1 MSGKNYIIKY
11 CALDQLALLMGNRIN
26 EWYNELG
33 GWSDEYT
40 KLVDMQSFQGTGA
53 ESAKA
58 YLQEVHGLLLCF
70 IQMTMQYYQARYVQ
84 YRGGYYDIDAD
95 EYTVVPQE
103 ALHNVQ
109 KKLKNESETLQ
120 GISDSI
126 SGSVNSVSDLIYLK
140 NPSIFNLK
148 DTMDGL
154 KSELNEFDQK
164 IEDYESSELQV
175 VRGDVR
181 GMIESLRK
189 TIQDYLVSGT
199 NAVSYEPG
207 SIAGNTNVIDLYQRV
222 LAGNEYIEQHKD
234 EIELAAQRQ
243 QEAFAQ
249 IQQDYY
255 EAQCQA
261 REDAGRAK
269 LIQGGA
275 AILIGTIAIV
285 GSAGAAGPAVVA
297 WGACIFGTGTAF
309 YGVSTAAEGAQ
320 DVYYGSIGDLETAS
334 FNPIRDTVFMG
345 NQTLY
350 DLWGNLNMTAA
361 GICMPLGKALNGAAG
376 MGNKAL
382 AWATAK
388 TIAVEGFKD
397 MSADAISGGITGFAK
412 EKFGLNETATAIL
425 NLGLNLGIS
434 SGLDKGVDFVGQKT
448 GLSKGPGFT
457 DDMSFADAKRYNQY
471 WDELEKGIHI
481 DHPGLTKADIDAW
494 NLADA
499 KLNEHIA
506 ISKVDTD
513 AVLDLR
519 MKELE
524 TQRRFLN
531 GDKTTDY
538 AGEMN
543 FADAKRYNQYW
554 DELEKGVHID
564 HPGLTQADIDAWKL
578 ADIKLDEHIAISKVD
593 TDAVVKLRA
602 NEATAYDSFIT
613 SKNSIDEISSSSLLD
628 IDAIRPKLKTE
639 PDTAFFWSGRTD
651 GIGGAENAAN
661 IAKSRG
667 GVTLESTIEKQKIVM
682 PEWDFNNPSTM
693 EAWDLASG
701 AYAEQVSG
709 EIRAVIG
716 SELRPGNIWE
726 NIELPRL
733 KNNPN
738 VTKIT
743 TIDPKTGIE
752 HVIFER

>member
-1 MSGKNYIIKY
+1 
-11 CALDQLALLMGNRIN
+11 
-26 EWYNELG
+26 
-33 GWSDEYT
+33 
-40 KLVDMQSFQGTGA
+40 
-53 ESAKA
+53 
-58 YLQEVHGLLLCF
+58 
-70 IQMTMQYYQARYVQ
+70 
-84 YRGGYYDIDAD
+84 
-95 EYTVVPQE
+95 
-103 ALHNVQ
+103 
-109 KKLKNESETLQ
+109 
-120 GISDSI
+120 
-126 SGSVNSVSDLIYLK
+126 
-140 NPSIFNLK
+140 
-148 DTMDGL
+148 MDGL
-154 KSELNEFDQK
+154 KSELNEFNQK

-382 AWATAK
+382 AWTTAK

-397 MSADAISGGITGFAK
+397 MS
-412 EKFGLNETATAIL
+412 
-425 NLGLNLGIS
+425 
-434 SGLDKGVDFVGQKT
+434 
-448 GLSKGPGFT
+448 
-457 DDMSFADAKRYNQY
+457 
-471 WDELEKGIHI
+471 
-481 DHPGLTKADIDAW
+481 
-494 NLADA
+494 ADA

-531 GDKTTDY
+531 GDTGNTANKSGS
-538 AGEMN
+538 A
-543 FADAKRYNQYW
+543 NQYCLSG
-554 DELEKGVHID
+554 E
-564 HPGLTQADIDAWKL
+564 
-578 ADIKLDEHIAISKVD
+578 EHF
-593 TDAVVKLRA
+593 
-602 NEATAYDSFIT
+602 EAFKEMY
-613 SKNSIDEISSSSLLD
+613 
-628 IDAIRPKLKTE
+628 
-639 PDTAFFWSGRTD
+639 
-651 GIGGAENAAN
+651 GAENVEWT
-661 IAKSRG
+661 SRD
-667 GVTLESTIEKQKIVM
+667 TLSSADRLRIKDWKYPPSDDLYIKYKDVYQNDLYYNQATGEINWPVNDGFKEGTIVEDTRL
-682 PEWDFNNPSTM
+682 PEGTLFKRYGSDNGEFLGTADDSF
-693 EAWDLASG
+693 EARSLAPHSEN
-701 AYAEQVSG
+701 AEIHYYRMTEEGSMTSG
-709 EIRAVIG
+709 EIAPWFG
-716 SELRPGNIWE
+716 SEGGGTQFVKYKPDGTKYTIRELEDAGL
-726 NIELPRL
+726 IED
-733 KNNPN
+733 
-738 VTKIT
+738 IT
-743 TIDPKTGIE
+743 DLVEEGVIRIE
-752 HVIFER
+752 

>member
-434 SGLDKGVDFVGQKT
+434 SGLDKGVDG
-448 GLSKGPGFT
+448 KGHTYRP
-457 DDMSFADAKRYNQY
+457 SR
-471 WDELEKGIHI
+471 
-481 DHPGLTKADIDAW
+481 
-494 NLADA
+494 
-499 KLNEHIA
+499 
-506 ISKVDTD
+506 
-513 AVLDLR
+513 
-519 MKELE
+519 
-524 TQRRFLN
+524 
-531 GDKTTDY
+531 
-538 AGEMN
+538 
-543 FADAKRYNQYW
+543 
-554 DELEKGVHID
+554 
-564 HPGLTQADIDAWKL
+564 
-578 ADIKLDEHIAISKVD
+578 
-593 TDAVVKLRA
+593 
-602 NEATAYDSFIT
+602 
-613 SKNSIDEISSSSLLD
+613 IDES
-628 IDAIRPKLKTE
+628 RYRCME
-639 PDTAFFWSGRTD
+639 SG
-651 GIGGAENAAN
+651 
-661 IAKSRG
+661 
-667 GVTLESTIEKQKIVM
+667 
-682 PEWDFNNPSTM
+682 
-693 EAWDLASG
+693 
-701 AYAEQVSG
+701 
-709 EIRAVIG
+709 
-716 SELRPGNIWE
+716 
-726 NIELPRL
+726 
-733 KNNPN
+733 
-738 VTKIT
+738 
-743 TIDPKTGIE
+743 
-752 HVIFER
+752 

>member
-11 CALDQLALLMGNRIN
+11 CALDQFALLMGNRIS
-26 EWYNELG
+26 EWYNELS

-40 KLVDMQSFQGTGA
+40 KLIEMPSFQGTGA

-120 GISDSI
+120 SISDSI
-126 SGSVNSVSDLIYLK
+126 NGSVNSVSDLIYLK

-164 IEDYESSELQV
+164 IEDYESRELDV
-175 VRGDVR
+175 VRSDVQ
-181 GMIESLRK
+181 GMIDSLRK
-189 TIQDYLVSGT
+189 TIQDYLVNGT

-243 QEAFAQ
+243 EEAFAQ
-249 IQQDYY
+249 IQKDYY
-255 EAQCQA
+255 EAECKA

-275 AILIGTIAIV
+275 AILIGTIAVV
-285 GSAGAAGPAVVA
+285 GSAGVAGPAVLA
-297 WGACIFGTGTAF
+297 WGACVFGTGTAF
-309 YGVSTAAEGAQ
+309 YEVSTAAEGVQ

-361 GICMPLGKALNGAAG
+361 GICMPLGKALNGVAG

-382 AWATAK
+382 AWTTAK
-388 TIAVEGFKD
+388 TIAVEGLKD
-397 MSADAISGGITGFAK
+397 MSADAISEGITGFAK
-412 EKFGLNETATAIL
+412 EKFGLNETAAAML

-434 SGLDKGVDFVGQKT
+434 NGLDKGLDFAGQKT

-457 DDMSFADAKRYNQY
+457 DEMS
-471 WDELEKGIHI
+471 
-481 DHPGLTKADIDAW
+481 
-494 NLADA
+494 
-499 KLNEHIA
+499 
-506 ISKVDTD
+506 
-513 AVLDLR
+513 
-519 MKELE
+519 
-524 TQRRFLN
+524 
-531 GDKTTDY
+531 
-538 AGEMN
+538 

-564 HPGLTQADIDAWKL
+564 HPGLTQADIDAWNL
-578 ADIKLDEHIAISKVD
+578 ADARLNEHIAVSKVD
-593 TDAVVKLRA
+593 TDAVLDLRMKELETQRRFLNGDTGNAA
-602 NEATAYDSFIT
+602 NKSGSANQYCLSGEEHFEAFKEMY
-613 SKNSIDEISSSSLLD
+613 
-628 IDAIRPKLKTE
+628 
-639 PDTAFFWSGRTD
+639 
-651 GIGGAENAAN
+651 GAENVEWT
-661 IAKSRG
+661 SRD
-667 GVTLESTIEKQKIVM
+667 TLSSADRLRIKDWKYPPSDDLYIKYKDVYQNDLYYNQATGEINWPVNDGFKEGTIVENTRL
-682 PEWDFNNPSTM
+682 PEGTLFKRYGSDNGEFLGTADDSF
-693 EAWDLASG
+693 EARSLAPHSEN
-701 AYAEQVSG
+701 AEIHYYRMTEEGSMTSG
-709 EIRAVIG
+709 EIAPWFG
-716 SELRPGNIWE
+716 SEGGGTQFVKYKPDGTKYTIRELEDAGL
-726 NIELPRL
+726 IED
-733 KNNPN
+733 
-738 VTKIT
+738 IT
-743 TIDPKTGIE
+743 DLVEEGVIRIE
-752 HVIFER
+752 